1 MEHKNPNSGVND
13 YLDLYEEVHAR
24 VGDEKVALG
33 IMHELAKDAR
43 MRLIAAERR
52 TARESANNGE
62 VKATEKQLAFLESLN
77 VKTIPRNLSKAVAS
91 RLIDE
96 AQAQMIA
103 A

>member
-1 MEHKNPNSGVND
+1 MEQTNPNGGVTD

-43 MRLIAAERR
+43 MRLITAERR
-52 TARESANNGE
+52 TARELANNGE
-62 VKATEKQLAFLESLN
+62 AKATERQLAFLESLN
-77 VKTIPRNLSKAVAS
+77 VKRIPRNLSKAEES
-91 RLIDE
+91 KLIDE